1 MALATAAGLC
11 WQKMSASIPDFRPI
25 AGEEIVHVGG
35 RDFDPEE
42 RELLESN
49 GVSIVDSPSILASGM
64 RQALGP
70 ALETLRRKVSQVYLH
85 FDLDVLDPQIAPANQ
100 YAAPDGLSG
109 GAVGEAIAMIAERFT
124 ISAAGLAACDPSFD
138 REDRIGRA
146 GVQIARDIV
155 AGVHERTS

>member
-1 MALATAAGLC
+1 VA
-11 WQKMSASIPDFRPI
+11 
-25 AGEEIVHVGG
+25 
-35 RDFDPEE
+35 
-42 RELLESN
+42 
-49 GVSIVDSPSILASGM
+49 IVDSPSILASGL

-70 ALETLRRKVSQVYLH
+70 ALETLRRRVSQVYLH

-109 GAVGEAIAMIAERFT
+109 GAAGEAIAMIAERFT

-138 REDRIGRA
+138 PEDRIGRA
-146 GVQIARDIV
+146 AVQIARDIV